1 MENKTTSNCATE
13 AKEKGWRAVVKF
25 IRDWVLPL
33 AIATGSAIYFL
44 FAYTPGLEKAA
55 DFCAPICDTILP
67 MFMFLVL
74 FVTFCKIDFKK
85 LRPVTWHWWVSGF
98 QVLSV
103 VMISGVILAFQ
114 LSGNSLILM
123 EALLVCIIGPAAS
136 AAAVVTAKLG
146 GSLEEM
152 TTYTFLSNILTA
164 VLVPVCFP
172 FIEPSLHFSFL
183 QAFALILYKVCA
195 ILIVPMVLAYIVKHF
210 MHRFHRWVTG
220 VKDLSYYLWAGS
232 LLIVSGTTMKN
243 IMHAGT
249 TVSFLCVIAVFSMV
263 LCIVQFAV
271 GRFIGHYF
279 GATVNAGQAL
289 GQKNTVFAIWIAI
302 QYLNPLSSVGAGC
315 YVLWQNIIN
324 SVELWMYGKRGE
336 LHSA

>member
-1 MENKTTSNCATE
+1 MKTDTSKDTTT
-13 AKEKGWRAVVKF
+13 RAGMKAVLQF
-25 IRDWVLPL
+25 IRNWILPV

-44 FAYTPGLEKAA
+44 FAYTPGLEAA
-55 DFCAPICDTILP
+55 SDFFAPICDTILP

-74 FVTFCKIDFKK
+74 FVTFCKIDFHK
-85 LRPVTWHWWVSGF
+85 LRPTQWQWWICAF
-98 QVLSV
+98 QTLSV
-103 VMISGVILAFQ
+103 ALVCGLILAFH
-114 LSGNSLILM
+114 LTGNSLILA
-123 EALLVCIIGPAAS
+123 EALLTCIIGPCAS

-146 GSLEEM
+146 GSMEQM
-152 TTYTFLSNILTA
+152 TTYTFISNILTA
-164 VLVPVCFP
+164 LLVPICFP
-172 FIEPSLHFSFL
+172 MIEPAIHFTFL

-195 ILIVPMVLAYIVKHF
+195 ILILPMILAYIVKHF

-243 IMHAGT
+243 IVHADT
-249 TVSFLCVIAVFSMV
+249 TLAFLGVIAVFSLV

-279 GATVNAGQAL
+279 DATVNAGQGL

-302 QYLNPLSSVGAGC
+302 MYLNPLSSVGAGC

-324 SVELWMYGKRGE
+324 SFEIWSYGKRG
-336 LHSA
+336 LLRSA